1 MKYEEL
7 YKNCQAAF
15 PDYLAMWKKL
25 VNVDCGSRY
34 GKGINQVAEILLAEF
49 KKLDPHEIRLI
60 PMKNPTEGSHL
71 LVTFKGKGKVRILL
85 EAHLDTV
92 FPEGTVAQRPFQ
104 IDGDWVRGPGCAD
117 CKSGVNMMLF
127 AMKQLEQL
135 GYTDYDTITC
145 FFNGDEEI
153 GSPDSHLLLERLAP
167 AYDVYICCESGQ
179 EGDGIVRSRKG
190 TSHIRLKVHGVAS
203 HAGSAPEKGCSALM
217 EILHQI
223 QEMKEVEKPELGTT
237 INFTMLQS
245 GTAENIIPDEATA
258 VADVRVT
265 APEENKRIENAIKA
279 IAMKPIIRG
288 TSVDARFIV
297 GKPPFYANPATDQMI
312 ELAEG
317 IYGEIG
323 KTLRIVSAGGASDAN
338 WAASYGLVAIDGFGA
353 VKGGKNHTP
362 KECAQVSSVVPRMYL
377 LSRML
382 LELGK
387 RVELPK

>member
-179 EGDGIVRSRKG
+179 EGDGI
-190 TSHIRLKVHGVAS
+190 
-203 HAGSAPEKGCSALM
+203 
-217 EILHQI
+217 LHQI

-353 VKGGKNHTP
+353 VNGGKNHTP

-382 LELGK
+382 MELGK